1 MSEYPTDRLSEAETW
16 SYKACPVQEHDAG
29 KVTVGLAI
37 FFLIFST
44 LCVGGRFLA
53 RWRLPKTTIGIDDW
67 SVLISFL
74 FIIPATILIILSE
87 SPQMNFLY
95 LLC

>member
-16 SYKACPVQEHDAG
+16 SYKACPVEEHDAG

-37 FFLIFST
+37 FLLIFST

-53 RWRLPKTTIGIDDW
+53 RWHLPNAAVGIDDW
-67 SVLISFL
+67 AVLISFL

-87 SPQMNFLY
+87 SPQKDFLY
-95 LLC
+95 